1 MKLSGRVALVTGAG
15 KGIGQAIALA
25 LAQEGADIAI
35 NDVDMPSAE
44 GAAEMA
50 RQLGRRA
57 IAIEADVAEVDQ
69 VEMMVNRVISELGGI
84 HILVNNA
91 GVNLEVVPTV
101 EQSVEKWDR
110 TMSINLRGTYLC
122 CRQAGKWMVT
132 HKTGKIIN
140 IASMFGMSG
149 FPMRTAYSPS
159 KAAVI
164 NLTQDLAVEWAKYN
178 INVNCIAPGYV
189 MTDLIKALVKQG
201 KLDLEALQRRTPL
214 GRFAT
219 PDDIGNTTVF
229 LVSDEAKNITG
240 VTLAVDGGWSAYG
253 YI

>member
-1 MKLSGRVALVTGAG
+1 MKLNGRVALVTGAG

-25 LAQEGADIAI
+25 LAKEGADIGVNAAHLS
-35 NDVDMPSAE
+35 SAE
-44 GAAEMA
+44 GTTEMI
-50 RQLGRRA
+50 RQLGQRA

-101 EQSVEKWDR
+101 EQSVEKWQK
-110 TMSINLRGTYLC
+110 TMDINLRGTYLC
-122 CRQAGKWMVT
+122 CRQAGKWMVP

-159 KAAVI
+159 KAAII
-164 NLTQDLAVEWAKYN
+164 NLTQDLAVEWAKYD

-219 PDDIGNTTVF
+219 ADDIGNTTVF

-240 VTLAVDGGWSAYG
+240 ATLAVDGGWSAYG